1 MGHHERE
8 QCYARA
14 PDPGRIGVIELRTPN
29 SVRRSPLAA
38 RRSPLAAMTSA
49 RDGDFTKAPE
59 TGEGLA
65 AGLGAMLTR
74 SWAAAGT
81 TTPN

>member
-1 MGHHERE
+1 MSENS
-8 QCYARA
+8 ATRA
-14 PDPGRIGVIELRTPN
+14 LRIRAGSGSSNSELRTPY
-29 SVRRSPLAA
+29 AA

>member
-1 MGHHERE
+1 MSENS
-8 QCYARA
+8 ATRA
-14 PDPGRIGVIELRTPN
+14 PDPGRIGVIELRT
-29 SVRRSPLAA
+29 PLAA

-49 RDGDFTKAPE
+49 RDGDFTKTPE

-74 SWAAAGT
+74 SWTAAGT